1 MLNNLQLPAK
11 GTFAISTNSKAE
23 RGSRMRFE
31 TVKRIEGVLKLAD
44 DLREQIKL
52 ELQQGDAPLQTAQAS
67 RPPVSLP
74 RVEAFP
80 PHWQTPM
87 GRVHDFQ

>member
-1 MLNNLQLPAK
+1 MP
-11 GTFAISTNSKAE
+11 S
-23 RGSRMRFE
+23 E
-31 TVKRIEGVLKLAD
+31 TVKRIERVCKLAD